1 MDLRTKSKPRQRE
14 QERERDVGK
23 QLVLLPR
30 DRVISSLGKVKHAPV
45 EIQSHFLG
53 EQETDAPVCR

>member
-23 QLVLLPR
+23 QLVLR

-53 EQETDAPVCR
+53 EQETDAPVWR

>member
-23 QLVLLPR
+23 QLVLR

>member
-14 QERERDVGK
+14 QERDAGK
-23 QLVLLPR
+23 QLVLR

-53 EQETDAPVCR
+53 EQETDAPVWR